1 MNKILVTGG
10 TGMVG
15 KALENI
21 LGNKGVYVGRNLC
34 NFKNLEKTIE
44 LLKDTKPSAV
54 IHLAARVGGVTEN
67 KDHMAEFYYDNM
79 MINLNVLH
87 GSHIAK
93 VPKVV
98 SLLSTCIFPDAV
110 KYPLTE
116 EKIHNGEP
124 HHTNFGY
131 AYAKRMLDV
140 QSRSYRRQ
148 YGSQFITAVPNNLY
162 GNNDNFHLTQS
173 HVIPAMIRK
182 IYEAKINHQKTVK
195 LWGDGTPLREFTHV
209 SDIARILLFL
219 VESYEEENPINIGN
233 TEETS
238 ILTLAETIAMLL
250 EYEGELVW
258 DTSFPNGQH
267 KKPSSNNKLKLL
279 GWNTE
284 DYVPLKKGL
293 QETCS
298 WFVENYPKVRGV

>member
-21 LGNKGVYVGRNLC
+21 LGNKGVYAGRNLC

-54 IHLAARVGGVTEN
+54 IHLAARVGGVKEN

-79 MINLNVLH
+79 MINMNVLH
-87 GSHIAK
+87 GSHITK

-98 SLLSTCIFPDAV
+98 SLLSTCIFPDTV

-148 YGSQFITAVPNNLY
+148 YGSRFITAVPNNLY

-219 VESYEEENPINIGN
+219 VESYEEESPINIGN
-233 TEETS
+233 IEETS
-238 ILTLAETIAMLL
+238 ILTLAETIAILL

-258 DTSFPNGQH
+258 DTRFPNGQH
-267 KKPSSNNKLKLL
+267 QKPSSNNKLKLL
-279 GWNTE
+279 GWNTD
-284 DYVPLKKGL
+284 DYVSLKEGL
-293 QETCS
+293 RETCS
-298 WFVENYPKVRGV
+298 WFVKNYPKVRGV